1 MAIDLLNVIR
11 EDSAIKSGGFTGA
24 IFLTYTLN
32 LNFFEQ
38 IIAPAVDQ
46 AGCSNV
52 LILADPD
59 GYQQALE
66 IGAKSIGGV
75 GLRYVCSPTM
85 RKGHGIQHAKLLFMA
100 GPNRGR
106 LLIGSGN
113 LTFPGYGRN
122 LELYSHFEYD
132 ALDVATDSGPF
143 YEVWQLIHNIANDG
157 GLSSSAQQQIKTIQE
172 NVTWLNNPPQSSE
185 SVVWHNYDHSLLAQ
199 LIEWRKNHSF
209 AKPAKRVYAI
219 SPYYDEHMAAL
230 KHLAINLSPTQLQ
243 IHLDPSL
250 TNLEGKKA
258 AKEWRGV
265 SPKLKVN
272 AIGPGEEQNSHRHVH
287 AKAILGQES
296 NGSWC
301 ITGSA
306 NLSHAALLTS
316 WKKGGNLEL
325 VTFHWSEDP
334 KAFHYLLKDEMI
346 RTWSLD
352 LLNITGTETEPS
364 ETVVAQPTEV
374 FLTDLSLQ
382 REKLSGKLSDPLPLE
397 IKGIKLHLQRRNLDV
412 SVSFHDETSFVAHVG
427 DPLDDAECAR
437 IEGENFSTPYRW
449 IDQPAVL
456 ARFGSRTY
464 QVRIK
469 GKLETLLGTE
479 KLFQELMNFLLV
491 RVDID
496 DNPEDVESR
505 LRRSSLRKKSQSDE
519 LEDEHIPPGP
529 EAFITEEQL
538 IHSLHSRID
547 LHHPY
552 DRSLLSLR
560 DLLSLVL
567 LRLTTTTQL
576 AGIDTTD
583 ENDDEQDQEKQAKK
597 EEMQSNILERLRSY
611 LISYCNRYAN
621 RLVDVEFVRNVP
633 PEILFQNHY
642 TLGRV
647 LLEFS
652 NKASQVF
659 TNDDLAKCFW
669 LIWAPLAWP
678 EIVGSKGLPTLRT
691 LIKQFELQR
700 IQEAWQRM
708 GMPNLAKIMASE
720 TLRQPPNWETG
731 LRYSDQAETFLV
743 ANEWIKRIK
752 QILGVNAFSSHV
764 QDYVEAYGVPN
775 ISSLSSPSPI
785 SEFYLGHVLANFTKI
800 ESYRPPIEEKYSLFF
815 ELEKILRNNPIDKN
829 ATQILISEINKQG
842 LGVEC
847 QNFLANQKPIY
858 GIMVD
863 EEGELYCPRCGAEL
877 TENSQGEL
885 IRGRMVLCQNSKDT
899 WLYLKPQ
906 IPIPLY

>member
-1 MAIDLLNVIR
+1 MTIDLLSVIR
-11 EDSAIKSGGFTGA
+11 DDSAIKSGGFTGA
-24 IFLTYTLN
+24 VFLTYTLN

-38 IIAPAVDQ
+38 IVAPALDQ

-75 GLRYVCSPTM
+75 GLRYVCSPIM
-85 RKGHGIQHAKLLFMA
+85 RKGFGIQHAKLLFMA

-122 LELYSHFEYD
+122 LEIYSHFEYD
-132 ALDVATDSGPF
+132 ALDVAADSSPF

-172 NVTWLNNPPQSSE
+172 NVTWLNIPRQSSE
-185 SVVWHNYDHSLLAQ
+185 SVVWHNYDHSLLEQ

-209 AKPAKRVYAI
+209 VKPAKRVYAI
-219 SPYYDEHMAAL
+219 SPYYDEHMVAL
-230 KHLAINLSPTQLQ
+230 KKLASNLSPTQLQ
-243 IHLDPSL
+243 IHLDPAL
-250 TNLEGKKA
+250 TNLDGKKA
-258 AKEWRGV
+258 AKEWHGI
-265 SPKLKVN
+265 SPKLTVK

-287 AKAILGQES
+287 AKAILGQEL

-316 WKKGGNLEL
+316 WENGGNLEL

-334 KAFHYLLKDEMI
+334 KAFDYLLKVGTI
-346 RTWSLD
+346 RTWSID

-364 ETVVAQPTEV
+364 ERVISQSTEV

-382 REKLSGKLSDPLPLE
+382 GEKLSGKLSDPLPME

-412 SVSFHDETSFVAHVG
+412 SISFNDETSFVAHVG
-427 DPLDDAECAR
+427 DPLDEAECAR

-479 KLFQELMNFLLV
+479 KLFQELMNFLWA

-496 DNPEDVESR
+496 DTPEDVESR
-505 LRRSSLRKKSQSDE
+505 LRRSSLRRKSQSDE
-519 LEDEHIPPGP
+519 SEDENIPPGP

-538 IHSLHSRID
+538 IRSLHSRID

-567 LRLTTTTQL
+567 MRLTTTTQL
-576 AGIDTTD
+576 TDIDAS
-583 ENDDEQDQEKQAKK
+583 DDSEEQDQEKQAKK
-597 EEMQSNILERLRSY
+597 EEIQSNILERLRSY

-633 PEILFQNHY
+633 PEILFQNHF

-659 TNDDLAKCFW
+659 TNEDLAKCFW

-691 LIKQFELQR
+691 LIKQFEFER
-700 IQEAWQRM
+700 IQEAWKKM

-743 ANEWIKRIK
+743 ANEWIKRTK

-764 QDYVEAYGVPN
+764 EDSVEAYGVPN
-775 ISSLSSPSPI
+775 VSSLSSPSPI
-785 SEFYLGHVLANFTKI
+785 SEFYLSHVLANFTKI
-800 ESYRPPIEEKYSLFF
+800 ENYRPPIEEKYSLFF
-815 ELEKILRNNPIDKN
+815 ELENSLRNNPLDKN
-829 ATQILISEINKQG
+829 ATQILISEITKQG

-847 QNFLANQKPIY
+847 QNFLANQKPIS
-858 GIMVD
+858 GIILD

-885 IRGRMVLCQNSKDT
+885 IRGRIVLCQNSKDT

-906 IPIPLY
+906 ISIPLF

>member
-38 IIAPAVDQ
+38 IVAPALDQ

-66 IGAKSIGGV
+66 IGVKSIGGV
-75 GLRYVCSPTM
+75 GLRYVCSPIM
-85 RKGHGIQHAKLLFMA
+85 RKGYGIQHAKLLFMA

-106 LLIGSGN
+106 LLVGSGN

-132 ALDVATDSGPF
+132 ALDVAASSGPF

-185 SVVWHNYDHSLLAQ
+185 SVVWHNYDHSLLEQ

-250 TNLEGKKA
+250 TNLEGKNA
-258 AKEWRGV
+258 AKEWHGI
-265 SPKLKVN
+265 SPKLTVK

-287 AKAILGQES
+287 AKAILGQEL

-316 WKKGGNLEL
+316 WKNGGNLEL

-334 KAFHYLLKDEMI
+334 KAFDYLLKVETI
-346 RTWSLD
+346 RTWSID

-364 ETVVAQPTEV
+364 ERVISQSTEV

-382 REKLSGKLSDPLPLE
+382 GEKLSGKLSDPLPME

-412 SVSFHDETSFVAHVG
+412 SISFNDETSFVAHVG
-427 DPLDDAECAR
+427 DPLDEAECAR

-479 KLFQELMNFLLV
+479 KLFQELMNFLWA
-491 RVDID
+491 RVEID
-496 DNPEDVESR
+496 DDPEDVESR
-505 LRRSSLRKKSQSDE
+505 LRRSSLRKKSQPDE
-519 LEDEHIPPGP
+519 PEDEHVPPGP

-576 AGIDTTD
+576 TDIDASD
-583 ENDDEQDQEKQAKK
+583 ESEEQDQEKQAKK
-597 EEMQSNILERLRSY
+597 EEIQSNILERLRSY

-659 TNDDLAKCFW
+659 TNEDLAKCFW

-678 EIVGSKGLPTLRT
+678 EIVGNKGLPTFRT
-691 LIKQFELQR
+691 LIKYFELQR

-708 GMPNLAKIMASE
+708 GLPNLAKIMVSE

-731 LRYSDQAETFLV
+731 LRYSNQAETFLV
-743 ANEWIKRIK
+743 ANAWIKRIK
-752 QILGVNAFSSHV
+752 QLLGVNAFSSHL

-785 SEFYLGHVLANFTKI
+785 SESYLTHVLTNFSKI

-815 ELEKILRNNPIDKN
+815 ELEKILQKNPIDEN
-829 ATQILISEINKQG
+829 ARKILISEINQQG
-842 LGVEC
+842 FSVEC
-847 QNFLANQKPIY
+847 QSFLANPKPIY
-858 GIMVD
+858 GVTVD
-863 EEGELYCPRCGAEL
+863 EEGELYCPRCGAEM
-877 TENSQGEL
+877 TKNSQGEL

-899 WLYLKPQ
+899 WIYLRPRM
-906 IPIPLY
+906 PISLF

>member
-1 MAIDLLNVIR
+1 MTIDLLSVIR
-11 EDSAIKSGGFTGA
+11 DDSAIKSGGFTGA
-24 IFLTYTLN
+24 VFLTYTLN

-38 IIAPAVDQ
+38 IVAPALDQ

-75 GLRYVCSPTM
+75 GLRYVCSPIM
-85 RKGHGIQHAKLLFMA
+85 RKGYGIQHAKLLFMA

-122 LELYSHFEYD
+122 LEIYSHLEYD
-132 ALDVATDSGPF
+132 ALDVAADSNPF

-172 NVTWLNNPPQSSE
+172 NVTWLNNPRQSSE
-185 SVVWHNYDHSLLAQ
+185 SVVWHNYDHSLLEQ

-209 AKPAKRVYAI
+209 VKPAKRVYAI
-219 SPYYDEHMAAL
+219 SPYYDEHMVAL
-230 KHLAINLSPTQLQ
+230 KKLASNLSPTQLQ
-243 IHLDPSL
+243 IHLDPAL
-250 TNLEGKKA
+250 TNLDGKKA
-258 AKEWRGV
+258 TKEWHGI
-265 SPKLKVN
+265 SPKLTVK

-287 AKAILGQES
+287 AKAILGQEL

-316 WKKGGNLEL
+316 WKNGGNLEL

-334 KAFHYLLKDEMI
+334 KAFDYLLKVGTI
-346 RTWSLD
+346 RTWSID

-364 ETVVAQPTEV
+364 ERVISQSTEV

-382 REKLSGKLSDPLPLE
+382 GEKLSGKLSDPLPME

-412 SVSFHDETSFVAHVG
+412 SISFNDETSFVAHVG
-427 DPLDDAECAR
+427 DPLDEAECAR

-479 KLFQELMNFLLV
+479 KLFQELMNFLWA

-496 DNPEDVESR
+496 DTPEDVESR

-519 LEDEHIPPGP
+519 SEDENIPPGP

-538 IHSLHSRID
+538 IRSLHSRID

-576 AGIDTTD
+576 TDIDAS
-583 ENDDEQDQEKQAKK
+583 DDSEEQDQEKQTKK
-597 EEMQSNILERLRSY
+597 EEIQSNILERLRSY

-621 RLVDVEFVRNVP
+621 RLVDVEFVRNVL
-633 PEILFQNHY
+633 PEILFQNHF

-659 TNDDLAKCFW
+659 TNEDLAKCFW

-678 EIVGSKGLPTLRT
+678 EIVGSKGSPTLRT
-691 LIKQFELQR
+691 LIKQFEFER

-764 QDYVEAYGVPN
+764 EDSVEAYGVPN

-785 SEFYLGHVLANFTKI
+785 SEFYLSHVLANFTKI
-800 ESYRPPIEEKYSLFF
+800 ENYRPPIEEKYSLFF
-815 ELEKILRNNPIDKN
+815 ELENSLRNNPLDKN
-829 ATQILISEINKQG
+829 ATQILISEITKQG

-847 QNFLANQKPIY
+847 QNFLANQKTIS
-858 GIMVD
+858 GIILD

-877 TENSQGEL
+877 TENSKGEL

-906 IPIPLY
+906 ISIPLF

>member
-1 MAIDLLNVIR
+1 MTIDLLSVIR
-11 EDSAIKSGGFTGA
+11 DDSAIKSGGFTGA
-24 IFLTYTLN
+24 VFLTYTLN

-38 IIAPAVDQ
+38 IVAPALDQ

-75 GLRYVCSPTM
+75 GLRYVCSPIM
-85 RKGHGIQHAKLLFMA
+85 RKGFGIQHAKLLFMA

-122 LELYSHFEYD
+122 LEIYSHFEYD
-132 ALDVATDSGPF
+132 ALDVAADSSPF

-172 NVTWLNNPPQSSE
+172 NVTWLNIPRQSSE
-185 SVVWHNYDHSLLAQ
+185 SVVWHNYDHSLLEQ

-209 AKPAKRVYAI
+209 VKPAKRVYAI
-219 SPYYDEHMAAL
+219 SPYYDEHMVAL
-230 KHLAINLSPTQLQ
+230 KKLASNLSPTQLQ
-243 IHLDPSL
+243 IHLDPAL
-250 TNLEGKKA
+250 TNLDGKKA
-258 AKEWRGV
+258 AKEWHGI
-265 SPKLKVN
+265 SPKLTVK

-287 AKAILGQES
+287 AKAILGQEL

-316 WKKGGNLEL
+316 WKNGGNLEL

-334 KAFHYLLKDEMI
+334 KAFDYLLKVGTI
-346 RTWSLD
+346 RTWSID

-364 ETVVAQPTEV
+364 ERVISQSTEV

-382 REKLSGKLSDPLPLE
+382 GEKLSGKLSDPLPME

-412 SVSFHDETSFVAHVG
+412 SISFNDETSFVAHVG
-427 DPLDDAECAR
+427 DPLDEAECAR

-479 KLFQELMNFLLV
+479 KLFQELMNFLWA

-496 DNPEDVESR
+496 DTPEDVESR

-519 LEDEHIPPGP
+519 SEDENIPPGP

-538 IHSLHSRID
+538 IRSLHSRID

-576 AGIDTTD
+576 TDIDAS
-583 ENDDEQDQEKQAKK
+583 DDSEEQDQEKQAKK
-597 EEMQSNILERLRSY
+597 EEIQSNILERLRSY

-621 RLVDVEFVRNVP
+621 RLVDVEFVRNVL
-633 PEILFQNHY
+633 PEILFQNHF

-659 TNDDLAKCFW
+659 TNEDLAKCFW

-678 EIVGSKGLPTLRT
+678 EIVGSKGSPTLRT
-691 LIKQFELQR
+691 LIKQFEFER

-764 QDYVEAYGVPN
+764 EDSVEAYGVPN

-785 SEFYLGHVLANFTKI
+785 SEFYLSHVLANFTKI
-800 ESYRPPIEEKYSLFF
+800 ENYRPPIEEKYSLFF
-815 ELEKILRNNPIDKN
+815 ELENSLRNNSLDKT
-829 ATQILISEINKQG
+829 ATQILISEITKQG

-847 QNFLANQKPIY
+847 QNFLANQKPIS
-858 GIMVD
+858 GIILD

-877 TENSQGEL
+877 TENSKGEL
-885 IRGRMVLCQNSKDT
+885 IRGRMALCHNSKDT

-906 IPIPLY
+906 ISIPLF